1 MVKVK
6 ICGLKSPEDLTFVN
20 KYQPEYIGFVFAISK
35 RQIQDTQA
43 AYLKELLDKKIQ
55 AVGVFVNEPM
65 EHIIKLCRDKVIDLV
80 QLHGDED
87 EAYILKLKNLISNP
101 IIKAVRV
108 QRAGQIEAMQ
118 KLPFNHLLLD
128 TYSKYQ
134 YGGSGVTFDR
144 GLIPDNCK
152 PFFLAGGLNKDN
164 ILESIKDCRPYCV
177 DISSGV
183 ETEGKK
189 DEKKIK
195 EIIELVRNINHER

>member
-1 MVKVK
+1 MVKIK
-6 ICGLKSPEDLTFVN
+6 ICGLKSPEDITYIN

-35 RQIQDTQA
+35 RQLNDTQA

-65 EHIIKLCRDKVIDLV
+65 EHIIKLCRDKVIDMV

-87 EAYILKLKNLISNP
+87 EDYILKLKNRISNP

-108 QRAGQIEAMQ
+108 QRAGQIEDMQ
-118 KLPFNHLLLD
+118 KLSCNHLLLD
-128 TYSKYQ
+128 TYSKNQ
-134 YGGSGVTFDR
+134 FGGSGVTFDR

-164 ILESIKDCRPYCV
+164 IQEAIKDCSPYCV

-183 ETEGKK
+183 ETDGKK
-189 DEKKIK
+189 DEKKIM
-195 EIIELVRNINHER
+195 EIIELVRNVDHER